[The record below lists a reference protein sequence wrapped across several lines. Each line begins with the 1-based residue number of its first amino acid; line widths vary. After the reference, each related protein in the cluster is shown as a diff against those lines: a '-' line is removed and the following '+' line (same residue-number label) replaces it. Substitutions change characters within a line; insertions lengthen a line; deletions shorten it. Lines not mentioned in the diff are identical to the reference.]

1 VASIFHKV
9 DPVLGNHFD
18 TLLGE
23 GLNDLDNRKNKAPGA
38 YCTSFTSIRKPFV
51 FVNAVGVHDDVMTTL
66 HESGHAFHV
75 FETAKLPYVQQLAV
89 PMEFAEVA
97 SMGMELLASPYL
109 TEFYSEAE
117 MARARI
123 EHLERSLLFWPF
135 MAVVDSFQQWVY
147 ENPTSGADPQA
158 CDIKWGEL
166 WDRFLPAVDWSGL
179 EMIKNTGWHRKL
191 HIHQVPFYYVE
202 YGLAQL
208 GAVQIFGNAR
218 KDQAGAVAAYRKA
231 LALGGTVTLPEL
243 FSTAGARFGFD
254 IPTVKQAVDLIEDVI
269 GELETKI

>member
-1 VASIFHKV
+1 
-9 DPVLGNHFD
+9 
-18 TLLGE
+18 
-23 GLNDLDNRKNKAPGA
+23 
-38 YCTSFTSIRKPFV
+38 
-51 FVNAVGVHDDVMTTL
+51 
-66 HESGHAFHV
+66 
-75 FETAKLPYVQQLAV
+75 
-89 PMEFAEVA
+89 
-97 SMGMELLASPYL
+97 
-109 TEFYSEAE
+109 

-147 ENPTSGADPQA
+147 ENPASGADPQA
-158 CDIKWGEL
+158 CDAKWGEL
-166 WDRFLPAVDWSGL
+166 WERFIPAVDWSGL
-179 EMIKNTGWHRKL
+179 ETVKNTGWHRKL

-254 IPTVKQAVDLIEDVI
+254 TATVKQAVDLIEEVI
-269 GELETKI
+269 TELETKI